1 MLELLVRDDGDTA
14 AEERRH
20 NEGEFMSKF
29 ISVRDLMNQTKAKFM
44 EMHKEGVVYDS
55 CREYQYAKQNQLV
68 DKDKDHMV
76 MPCEETVYLA
86 FVPSN
91 PFSEA
96 AARLTGRVGLTR
108 AVQRRS
114 LTREH
119 VDTHYCHKIRKNV
132 REWVILVVKVCDECK
147 LDADKFAADF
157 SLDDKAKVSVGE
169 PGHPATAG
177 ARPNNKAIVG
187 VGQELRCADHD
198 TGVVANVVPAVQLR
212 MDLPKNT
219 TDPRTKGKVVV
230 YLRDGVFD
238 GSDPWKHA
246 VELCVTIFRQAAE
259 TAGVECTIN
268 SLKQFEELDEGTKER
283 IFDKVPRMLTLST
296 DGKYLPSTKP
306 NMNSDSNSHS
316 NSNPISHP
324 RWRGPQKYIPQG
336 QARAFCGYEVTH
348 QIAPW
353 PHHASSNHTTSMPRY
368 TMPRPHTPHHKKRPP
383 PTMLHTGT

>member
-1 MLELLVRDDGDTA
+1 MPCLRTSLSYSQNHRTEQQVDDKTLAYIASGGDPDLFYDAREYNGKDSSTLDVFFNMLELLVRDDGDTA

-68 DKDKDHMV
+68 DKDKDHIV

-177 ARPNNKAIVG
+177 ARPNKKAIVG

-219 TDPRTKGKVVV
+219 TDP
-230 YLRDGVFD
+230 
-238 GSDPWKHA
+238 
-246 VELCVTIFRQAAE
+246 
-259 TAGVECTIN
+259 
-268 SLKQFEELDEGTKER
+268 
-283 IFDKVPRMLTLST
+283 
-296 DGKYLPSTKP
+296 
-306 NMNSDSNSHS
+306 
-316 NSNPISHP
+316 
-324 RWRGPQKYIPQG
+324 
-336 QARAFCGYEVTH
+336 
-348 QIAPW
+348 
-353 PHHASSNHTTSMPRY
+353 TT
-368 TMPRPHTPHHKKRPP
+368 
-383 PTMLHTGT
+383 